1 MSNNYHLWLKFLLAK
16 LPTFHS
22 PKTKDNFFT
31 FSLTLLNISI
41 YFTQFTQP
49 SPKILA
55 LQFFSIRRE
64 TSFFNSN
71 APTMSGQ
78 ALARAQ
84 HLILL
89 TT

>member
-22 PKTKDNFFT
+22 PKLKTIFT
-31 FSLTLLNISI
+31 FSLTLLKISI

-55 LQFFSIRRE
+55 LQLFSIRRE
-64 TSFFNSN
+64 TSFSIQ
-71 APTMSGQ
+71 MRRQ
-78 ALARAQ
+78 
-84 HLILL
+84 
-89 TT
+89 